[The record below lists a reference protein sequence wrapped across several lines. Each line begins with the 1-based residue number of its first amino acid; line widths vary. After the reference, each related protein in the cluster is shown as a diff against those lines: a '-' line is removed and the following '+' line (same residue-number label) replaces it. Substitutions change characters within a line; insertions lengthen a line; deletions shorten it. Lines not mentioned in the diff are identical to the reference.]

1 MLGKRKGLF
10 GSPGTTAF
18 AEMVQGVGTPDP
30 MTNQPVDLMQAPEM
44 KPAKPGFNDPGG
56 WGEKLAMIGSVLAGD
71 GGNSPALA
79 PYILR
84 RQQELLAQRQ
94 QQDREYDWQDW
105 QRKQK
110 WERANPKPVN
120 NDTTA
125 DYDFRKRILGEDAA
139 KDWLRSSGD
148 PIVTVPLP
156 NGQIYSGPR
165 SQLSVALT
173 GKPVE
178 QQAAPPPVAATSD
191 APTILKNASARGYIL
206 PEEEAALRPQ
216 LGANGTGAFEGW
228 VQSQKIKR
236 VTRTGRTADGRKV
249 IQFTDGTMQ
258 YAD

>member
-94 QQDREYDWQDW
+94 QQEREYDWQDW
-105 QRKQK
+105 QRKQE
-110 WERANPKPVN
+110 WEAAHRPPAAPHYWETNDGSLAMVGPDGQPKVLYKDPTPKTEYQTVRNPDGTITVYPMPQVGGANTAPKV
-120 NDTTA
+120 
-125 DYDFRKRILGEDAA
+125 IG
-139 KDWLRSSGD
+139 
-148 PIVTVPLP
+148 
-156 NGQIYSGPR
+156 
-165 SQLSVALT
+165 SQLPPGWT
-173 GKPVE
+173 VE
-178 QQAAPPPVAATSD
+178 GGSGGNVGGGF
-191 APTILKNASARGYIL
+191 R
-206 PEEEAALRPQ
+206 
-216 LGANGTGAFEGW
+216 
-228 VQSQKIKR
+228 
-236 VTRTGRTADGRKV
+236 
-249 IQFTDGTMQ
+249 
-258 YAD
+258 